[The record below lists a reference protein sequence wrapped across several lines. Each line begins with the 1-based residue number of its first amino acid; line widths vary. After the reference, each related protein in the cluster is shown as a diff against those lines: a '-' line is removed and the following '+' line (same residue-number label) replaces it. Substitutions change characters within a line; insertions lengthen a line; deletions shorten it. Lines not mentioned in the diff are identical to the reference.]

1 MMIFTGTV
9 RRDSAAQRVEIVPD
23 LFVERLGGNREP
35 DAVSRRLGMG
45 RSVLR

>member
-1 MMIFTGTV
+1 MISMDTAC
-9 RRDSAAQRVEIVPD
+9 RDSVVQRVEIIPD
-23 LFVERLGGNREP
+23 LFVERLRGNRES